1 MLAKF
6 TLDKRECWDE
16 RLDACVYAYNTS
28 VHESTCFTP
37 FELMYGRRAVLPVDI
52 NIDEREAE
60 DLLLVEEEDNA
71 VNDAV
76 EAMTKKRVELLDIAK
91 CNILKA
97 QKKQKEAYDKK
108 HACPSAFEINQL
120 VLKEDKRRKKR
131 AGGKLDERYTGPYRI
146 IKKFGKG
153 IFSLELL
160 LDPTEIVDKVSGVH
174 LKIYKN
180 PTENVRGKVCT
191 LYVL

>member
-108 HACPSAFEINQL
+108 HA
-120 VLKEDKRRKKR
+120 
-131 AGGKLDERYTGPYRI
+131 
-146 IKKFGKG
+146 
-153 IFSLELL
+153 
-160 LDPTEIVDKVSGVH
+160 
-174 LKIYKN
+174 
-180 PTENVRGKVCT
+180 
-191 LYVL
+191 